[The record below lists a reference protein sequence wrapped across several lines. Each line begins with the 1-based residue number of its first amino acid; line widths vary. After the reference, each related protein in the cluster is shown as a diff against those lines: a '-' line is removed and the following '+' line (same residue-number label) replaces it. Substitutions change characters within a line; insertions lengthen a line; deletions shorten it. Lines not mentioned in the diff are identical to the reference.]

1 MLQFNQTIG
10 PLLKI
15 VGKMLNDFL
24 NFLILY
30 FILTIM
36 FSIIGLLCAF
46 NFFVAIFLILLT
58 LIFYFKLSKK
68 AFYLMTVWSLSYITL
83 IYFLKEKVLII
94 SIFIFVVSWV
104 TQFIGHLIEG
114 RKPSFFEDIKYL
126 LIGPLFVFN
135 SIFVKFGWKWWAYFR
150 CNYLFIKPSI
160 STTLIC
166 LKLIIKIHHSY

>member
-1 MLQFNQTIG
+1 MSQISQLIENYSQCHKNPIN
-10 PLLKI
+10 KI
-15 VGKMLNDFL
+15 IHLFAVPA
-24 NFLILY
+24 
-30 FILTIM
+30 IM

-46 NFFVAIFLILLT
+46 NFFIAIFFILLT

-68 AFYLMTVWSLSYITL
+68 AFYLMTVWSLSYVTL

-94 SIFIFVVSWV
+94 SIFIFVVGWV

-135 SIFVKFGWKWWAYFR
+135 SIFVKFGWKW
-150 CNYLFIKPSI
+150 
-160 STTLIC
+160 
-166 LKLIIKIHHSY
+166 